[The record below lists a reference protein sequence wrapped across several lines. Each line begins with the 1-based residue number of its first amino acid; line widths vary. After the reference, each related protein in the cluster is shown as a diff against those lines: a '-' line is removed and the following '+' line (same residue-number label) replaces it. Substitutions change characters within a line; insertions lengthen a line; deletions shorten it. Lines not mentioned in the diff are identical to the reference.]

1 LLTIYHTFDREILH
15 FQSYHHCL
23 DQILSF
29 YSSQQQQQANTC
41 GQIYDFPSLLFESDL
56 DLDSLYCYDIYNHAL
71 LVTQILCQDLSI
83 VRHLENCKRL
93 IVPTVFPDLRL
104 AQNTFKASTK
114 DLANRKQILREKLKE
129 QLPDT
134 GTFRTGNRVVST
146 LLRSSYKG
154 ITEPMIRRAIDTE
167 FASNNVTH
175 LFDATEACDRIL
187 ARVAEQ
193 RKGPVRKHVIVSK
206 NTKNKVSETPLE
218 TRALLEEYGR
228 LLHEFHEKKTAFTSD
243 ISSLKSSIKSKETS
257 VMEYLV
263 LNGGGRRAPRI
274 SIRANNGYV
283 EKWKLKL
290 QSRRVPITAVSLKSA
305 LTEVAGGAYP
315 DEWADLVMTILNGH
329 RKESVKLTNPRLLR
343 DF

>member
-1 LLTIYHTFDREILH
+1 LFFFSICIGKKKTTRKKEKKKKRKKEHRALM
-15 FQSYHHCL
+15 
-23 DQILSF
+23 
-29 YSSQQQQQANTC
+29 SQQQ
-41 GQIYDFPSLLFESDL
+41 SDL
-56 DLDSLYCYDIYNHAL
+56 KMWIKSSA
-71 LVTQILCQDLSI
+71 
-83 VRHLENCKRL
+83 
-93 IVPTVFPDLRL
+93 DLRL
-104 AQNTFKASTK
+104 AQDTFKASTK
-114 DLANRKQILREKLKE
+114 DLVNRKQILREQLKE

-134 GTFRTGNRVVST
+134 GTFRTGNRVIST

-154 ITEPMIRRAIDTE
+154 ITEPMIRRAIDAE

-206 NTKNKVSETPLE
+206 NTKKKVSETPLN

-243 ISSLKSSIKSKETS
+243 ISSLKSSIKSKEAS

-263 LNGGGRRAPRI
+263 LNGGGRKAPRI

-290 QSRRVPITAVSLKSA
+290 QSRRVPITAVSLKHA
-305 LTEVAGGAYP
+305 LTEAVQNGAYP